1 MVMKQVWFAPCVLC
15 TAFIVTIILAYSI
28 RDSPSSYIRYIKI
41 ILLHIK
47 NYPNPPISLSSPTKF
62 LRIPRMPEMAN
73 NKHVYAMF
81 NIKG

>member
-1 MVMKQVWFAPCVLC
+1 MVMKQVWYAPCVPC

-47 NYPNPPISLSSPTKF
+47 NYPHSPISHIITHKISTDPQ
-62 LRIPRMPEMAN
+62 MPEMVN
-73 NKHVYAMF
+73 NKHGYAMS
-81 NIKG
+81 NIKR

>member
-1 MVMKQVWFAPCVLC
+1 MVMKQVWFAPCVPC

-47 NYPNPPISLSSPTKF
+47 NYPNPPNLPYHHPQNFYGSPNARNGK
-62 LRIPRMPEMAN
+62 
-73 NKHVYAMF
+73 
-81 NIKG
+81 